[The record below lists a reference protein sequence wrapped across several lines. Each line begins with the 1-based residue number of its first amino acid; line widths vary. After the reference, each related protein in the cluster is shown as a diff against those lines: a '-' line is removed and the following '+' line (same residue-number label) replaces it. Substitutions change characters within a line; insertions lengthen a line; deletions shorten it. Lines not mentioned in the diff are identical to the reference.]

1 MQNAQK
7 HDNFTSHISAFGI
20 GEDLVKGFEAELG
33 AVLDRYKRES
43 FSTHTTY
50 RLDDILDQPVL
61 LKLQEFHR
69 QEKDME
75 YIHLIVDGGKYY
87 LFEQREQGNH
97 DPYFQVS
104 IRNFNQDH

>member
-33 AVLDRYKRES
+33 TVLDKYKQES
-43 FSTHTTY
+43 FPTHTTY

-61 LKLQEFHR
+61 
-69 QEKDME
+69 
-75 YIHLIVDGGKYY
+75 
-87 LFEQREQGNH
+87 
-97 DPYFQVS
+97 
-104 IRNFNQDH
+104 